1 MQPDAGK
8 ITTSQFAKLHGIN
21 KRTLHYYDSIG
32 LFSPRWKGE
41 NNYRYYDYMQGID
54 LEYIRMLKGLN
65 MSIEEIKAYVDHP
78 DEAAFLQIADEKLAE
93 IDREIQSLRRTKK
106 ILRRKKEQLELCRT
120 RKDRD
125 IRVLQ
130 CEEEYYCVTPFSYC
144 DDDIKGLYAHIKDVW
159 SPGQYSM
166 GIGSYLSVE
175 NMKQKAFDRYEGL
188 FTYAQKRTEKGVM
201 VRPKGTYLCGLVKG
215 TWEHLP
221 EFYEELMHYA
231 DQNNLEPIGYA
242 YEIGL
247 NDFVIS
253 GMDDYITQI
262 AIRVTAT

>member
-8 ITTSQFAKLHGIN
+8 ITTAQFAKMHGIN

-54 LEYIRMLKGLN
+54 LEYIRMLKDLN

-78 DEAAFLQIADEKLAE
+78 DEEAFLQIADNKLAE
-93 IDREIQSLRRTKK
+93 IDREIRSLRKTKK
-106 ILRRKKEQLELCRT
+106 ILRRKKEQLERCRALE
-120 RKDRD
+120 DRE
-125 IRVLQ
+125 IMVQR
-130 CEEEYYCVTPFSYC
+130 CEEECYCITPFSYS
-144 DDDIKGLYAHIKDVW
+144 DDGIEGIYAHIKDVW
-159 SPGQYSM
+159 SPRQYSM
-166 GIGSYLSVE
+166 GIGSYISVD
-175 NMKQKAFDRYEGL
+175 NIKHKAFDRYEGL

-201 VRPKGTYLCGLVKG
+201 VRPKGTSLCGFIKG
-215 TWEHLP
+215 TWEQLP
-221 EFYEELMHYA
+221 EFYEELLHYA
-231 DQNNLEPIGYA
+231 DRNNLEPVGYA

-253 GMDDYITQI
+253 NMDEYITQI
-262 AIRVTAT
+262 AMRVTDS